1 VRNNYLFIGI
11 GFAAFILFTL
21 TSIPASVLT
30 NQLPDTIRLS
40 GVSGSLWNG
49 AARSINITNW
59 QLRDVHWDLN
69 PVALLAGRLAAN
81 ISAEVAGGEINSDAS
96 INLFGAISVSNLN
109 AAGPIVPLA
118 TQMKIPVSG
127 GRYQIELAALEI
139 AADWPTS
146 LIGFVKVIDVPLN
159 IMGGGGGETG
169 NYAVT
174 FDAETVP
181 EDGRLSGTLSD
192 DGGPVEVGGVIKL
205 TPPGNY
211 EVQAKVKA
219 RQNAPKDIAQALT
232 LIGPTGSDGKR
243 EFSMA
248 GTF

>member
-1 VRNNYLFIGI
+1 VRNNYLFIGV

-21 TSIPASVLT
+21 TSIPAGVVT
-30 NQLPDTIRLS
+30 NQLPDTIRVS

-49 AARSINITNW
+49 TARSINITDW
-59 QLRDVHWDLN
+59 QLHDVHWDLN
-69 PVALLAGRLAAN
+69 PAALLAGRLAAH
-81 ISAEVAGGEINSDAS
+81 ISADVAGGKINTDAS
-96 INLFGAISVSNLN
+96 ISLFGVISVSSLD

-118 TQMKIPVSG
+118 AQMKIPVSG
-127 GRYQIELAALEI
+127 GRYKIELAALDI
-139 AADWPTS
+139 AEDWPTS

-169 NYAVT
+169 NFAVT
-174 FDAETVP
+174 FDTETVP

-192 DGGPVEVGGVIKL
+192 DGGPVEVGGVIML

-232 LIGPTGSDGKR
+232 LMGPVGSDGKR
-243 EFSMA
+243 ELSIA
-248 GTF
+248 GTL